1 MTAPLSFFEQLEA
14 RAQSVNSLLC
24 VGLDPHPELLPMNTA
39 AAARDFCFRLIEATA
54 DLACAFKPNSAFFEA
69 FGSEGFDLLR
79 EVITRVPPGIP
90 VILDAKRGDIAS
102 TAEAYARAAFDV
114 LGASAITLSPYLG
127 RDAIAPFVER
137 PDKGVFILC
146 KTSNPGADEI
156 QGLQVGSHPL
166 YEIVA
171 ARAAAW
177 SQHNNVGL
185 VVGATDISALQNVRR
200 MTKTWFLVPG
210 VGAQGGELEA
220 TIGYGLNAD
229 TRTGVLINISRS
241 IARADDPRADAM
253 WLRDAI
259 NACRAEIKK
268 VIPPDPLE
276 NVARALAEAGCVRFG
291 SFTLKSGKVSP
302 IYIDLRRLV
311 SYPGALQVIA
321 SAANRVLDGLQ
332 FDHIAA
338 VPYAALPIGTA
349 VSLLSGRSLIYAR
362 REVKEYGT
370 KAAIEGVFASGER
383 AVLLDDL
390 ATTGDTKFESIERL
404 QSTGLV
410 VKDIVVLIDR
420 EQGAARTLEGAGYN
434 FHAVATLSQLLD
446 IWQRQG
452 VLSADQRASVDAYLK
467 E

>member
-1 MTAPLSFFEQLEA
+1 VLH
-14 RAQSVNSLLC
+14 V
-24 VGLDPHPELLPMNTA
+24 
-39 AAARDFCFRLIEATA
+39 
-54 DLACAFKPNSAFFEA
+54 
-69 FGSEGFDLLR
+69 
-79 EVITRVPPGIP
+79 VIANIPPGIP

-102 TAEAYARAAFDV
+102 TAEAYAHAAFDV

-156 QGLQVGSHPL
+156 QGLQVGSRSL
-166 YEIVA
+166 YEIIA
-171 ARAAAW
+171 ERAASW
-177 SQHNNVGL
+177 SQHDNVGL
-185 VVGATDISALQNVRR
+185 VVGATDTSALQNVRGL
-200 MTKTWFLVPG
+200 TKTWFLVPG
-210 VGAQGGELEA
+210 IGAQGGELET
-220 TIGYGLNAD
+220 TIRYGLNAD
-229 TRTGVLINISRS
+229 TRTGVLINVARS
-241 IARADDPRADAM
+241 IAKADDPRVEAM
-253 WLRDAI
+253 RLRDAI
-259 NACRAEIKK
+259 NACRAS
-268 VIPPDPLE
+268 VSASMPTDPLD
-276 NVARALAEAGCVRFG
+276 NLARALADAGCVRFG

-311 SYPGALQVIA
+311 SYPGALQVVA
-321 SAANRVLDGLQ
+321 GAVNRLLDTLQ

-362 REVKEYGT
+362 REAKEYGT

-390 ATTGDTKFESIERL
+390 ATTGDTKFETIERL
-404 QSTGLV
+404 QSAGLV

-420 EQGAARTLEGAGYN
+420 EQGAAQTLHNAGYN

-446 IWQRQG
+446 IWQGQG
-452 VLSADQRASVDAYLK
+452 VLTAEQRASVDAYLK